1 MKMISPDGNISIDAH
16 PSKVE
21 SYLNM
26 GWKEEAAQTI
36 KSSSK
41 KTKNEVKENGNT

>member
-1 MKMISPDGNISIDAH
+1 MKMISPNGKVSIDAH
-16 PSKVE
+16 PTKVE
-21 SYLNM
+21 YFKEK

-41 KTKNEVKENGNT
+41 KTKNEEIKNGNT

>member
-1 MKMISPDGNISIDAH
+1 MKMISPNGKVSIEAH
-16 PSKVE
+16 PTKVDYYKE
-21 SYLNM
+21 K

-41 KTKNEVKENGNT
+41 KTKINEE

>member
-1 MKMISPDGNISIDAH
+1 MKMISPNGKDSIDAPEH
-16 PSKVE
+16 KVA
-21 SYLNM
+21 YLKEK

-41 KTKNEVKENGNT
+41 QNKKDEV

>member
-1 MKMISPDGNISIDAH
+1 MKMISPNGKTSIDAN
-16 PSKVE
+16 PDKVK
-21 SYLNM
+21 YLIGK

-41 KTKNEVKENGNT
+41 KTKNEE

>member
-1 MKMISPDGNISIDAH
+1 MKMISPNGKVSIEPH
-16 PSKVE
+16 PTKVE
-21 SYLNM
+21 YYKEK

-41 KTKNEVKENGNT
+41 KNKTNEE